1 MTTAVS
7 DARQNAGGAAAHDGA
22 MALDS
27 VSLGSAPLGA
37 PDLDRPVL
45 GSPAVDTTIDDTA
58 AVDTTGP
65 LLAAVLPSPAGA
77 LAVLLTPDG
86 VVRAAGFAPVATM
99 LARLPLDLAVRGHEL
114 VDARELLARGGAV
127 AVVAESA
134 ARYADGEVR
143 ALDAVAVAQPGGP
156 FQQRAWVAMRAIA
169 PGTTATYAELA
180 VAAGSPAAV
189 RAAGSACARNLV
201 APFVPCH
208 RVLRSGGTLGGYYYG
223 LEAKQVLLAHESRG

>member
-1 MTTAVS
+1 LTTVS
-7 DARQNAGGAAAHDGA
+7 DARQNAGGGAAHDGA

-27 VSLGSAPLGA
+27 VFLDSVPPDGVALGSAAPVVGGGA
-37 PDLDRPVL
+37 
-45 GSPAVDTTIDDTA
+45 SAPADAAGDDVRTA
-58 AVDTTGP
+58 P
-65 LLAAVLPSPAGA
+65 LLAAVLPSPAGP

-86 VVRAAGFAPVATM
+86 VVRAAGFAPVPAM
-99 LARLPLDLAVRGHEL
+99 LARLPLDLAARGHEL
-114 VDARELLARGGAV
+114 LDAQELRSRGGGA

-134 ARYADGEVR
+134 ARYADGEVG

-156 FQQRAWVAMRAIA
+156 FQQRAWAAMRAIA
-169 PGTTATYAELA
+169 PGATATYAELA
-180 VAAGSPAAV
+180 LAAGSPAAV

-223 LEAKQVLLAHESRG
+223 LEVKQALLAHEARG